1 MFNNGRPC
9 LHHRRTVRLEQ
20 SALCDPAQLIAG
32 HLQTLSEK
40 KSGAS
45 LVLHDPCRSASSVSQ
60 LLQQSEQTFRIKF
73 VLFSWG
79 GTKPLHR
86 PYPIT
91 LLQNLSS
98 EQVAMQIKYSG
109 YWAAIHCRYVVP
121 WSFTLRHVHHSSQYS
136 HFLLFPK
143 TSPLC
148 R

>member
-1 MFNNGRPC
+1 MGDRAF
-9 LHHRRTVRLEQ
+9 T
-20 SALCDPAQLIAG
+20 IAG
-32 HLQTLSEK
+32 PCAWNSLPYAIRHSSSQAIFKRSLK

-143 TSPLC
+143 PSPLC